1 MREFFKLSKSI
12 DQLEL
17 DTVSRQN
24 FKELEEISGV
34 NTELTLFLVQNF
46 FLYKNTK
53 MTQIQI
59 QLKFKLLTCNETFGI
74 DEIGVMAVKDNEL
87 IDFETIKQ
95 FLVTIEATDT

>member
-1 MREFFKLSKSI
+1 
-12 DQLEL
+12 
-17 DTVSRQN
+17 
-24 FKELEEISGV
+24 
-34 NTELTLFLVQNF
+34 
-46 FLYKNTK
+46 

>member
-46 FLYKNTK
+46 FL
-53 MTQIQI
+53 
-59 QLKFKLLTCNETFGI
+59 
-74 DEIGVMAVKDNEL
+74 
-87 IDFETIKQ
+87 
-95 FLVTIEATDT
+95 